1 MHSLARRALHTCN
14 VPRDLNP
21 VTFRDTAGE
30 HPDRVGLDSNA
41 AEAVWRS
48 VEALYRTG
56 VHPGIQLSLRYRGE
70 QVLHRSIG
78 HARGNGPHDP
88 ASLPRIPMTTDTPIC
103 FFSASKAVTA

>member
-21 VTFRDTAGE
+21 VTFCDTAGE

-56 VHPGIQLSLRYRGE
+56 VHPGIQLSLRYRGGSRYCTGRSGTPGGVM
-70 QVLHRSIG
+70 VLTIR
-78 HARGNGPHDP
+78 
-88 ASLPRIPMTTDTPIC
+88 PRCRAFP
-103 FFSASKAVTA
+103 

>member
-1 MHSLARRALHTCN
+1 MVSDSHVFRSWLKTSGAPTNNKTDKAFIMHSLARRALHTCN

-70 QVLHRSIG
+70 Q
-78 HARGNGPHDP
+78 
-88 ASLPRIPMTTDTPIC
+88 
-103 FFSASKAVTA
+103 